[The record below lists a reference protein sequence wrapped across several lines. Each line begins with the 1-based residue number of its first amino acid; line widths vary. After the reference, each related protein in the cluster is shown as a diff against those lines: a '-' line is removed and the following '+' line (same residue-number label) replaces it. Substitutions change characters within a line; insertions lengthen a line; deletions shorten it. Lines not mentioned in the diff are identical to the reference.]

1 MTTLRFA
8 PLRRLSGERRGIA
21 APEFALW
28 MVLFFI
34 TMLAALDIGSFSI
47 ERARLAQAMSSA
59 SIAAFK
65 SRDTVNFTA
74 LPGYLR
80 TASGVTTPGALTV
93 TIGCNG
99 GLDNCV
105 NTSRTC
111 SCLTSSA
118 TLVPAGSCGA
128 PCGSGASTNSQSG
141 YYMKMSASYPFRPAL
156 LPRGLLGNGVVSQST
171 TVRLQ

>member
-1 MTTLRFA
+1 MSLRITPF
-8 PLRRLSGERRGIA
+8 RRLSCDRRGIA
-21 APEFALW
+21 AAEFALW

-34 TMLAALDIGSFSI
+34 TMLAALDIGSFSV
-47 ERARLAQAMSSA
+47 ERARLAQAMSGA

-74 LPGYLR
+74 LPAYLR
-80 TASGVTTPGALTV
+80 SAAGVTTPGALTV

-99 GLDNCV
+99 GQDNCV

-111 SCLTSSA
+111 SCLTSTA
-118 TLVPAGSCGA
+118 TLVAAGSCGA
-128 PCGSGASTNSQSG
+128 PCGSGASANSQSG
-141 YYMKMSASYPFRPAL
+141 YYMKMTASYPFRPAL
-156 LPRGLLGNGVVSQST
+156 LPRGMLGNGVVSQST

>member
-1 MTTLRFA
+1 MTRRRI
-8 PLRRLSGERRGIA
+8 LRRLSHDRRGVA
-21 APEFALW
+21 AVEFALW

-65 SRDTVNFTA
+65 SRDAVNFTA

-80 TASGVTTPGALTV
+80 AAANVTTPGALTV
-93 TIGCNG
+93 TVGCNG
-99 GLDNCV
+99 GQNNCV
-105 NTSRTC
+105 NTARTC
-111 SCLTSSA
+111 SCLTASA

-128 PCGSGASTNSQSG
+128 PCGSGASANSQSG
-141 YYMKMSASYPFRPAL
+141 YYLKMTASYPFRPAL
-156 LPRGLLGNGVVSQST
+156 LPRGLLGNGVVSQGT

>member
-1 MTTLRFA
+1 MRNSC
-8 PLRRLSGERRGIA
+8 LRRLAGERRGVA
-21 APEFALW
+21 AAEFALW

-47 ERARLAQAMSSA
+47 RRAQLAQAMSGA

-65 SRDTVNFTA
+65 SRDAVNFTA
-74 LPGYLR
+74 LPDYLR
-80 TASGVTTPGALTV
+80 TASGVTTAGVLTV
-93 TIGCNG
+93 TVGCNG
-99 GLDNCV
+99 GVGNCV

-111 SCLTSSA
+111 SCLTAAA

-128 PCGSGASTNSQSG
+128 PCGSGASANSQSG
-141 YYMKMSASYPFRPAL
+141 YYMKMTATYPFRPAV
-156 LPRGLLGNGVVSQST
+156 LPRRLLGNGVVSQST

>member
-1 MTTLRFA
+1 MTKPAF
-8 PLRRLSGERRGIA
+8 LRRLSHDRRGVA
-21 APEFALW
+21 AVEFALW
-28 MVLFFI
+28 MVLVFI

-47 ERARLAQAMSSA
+47 ERARLAQAMSGA

-65 SRDTVNFTA
+65 SRDAVNFTA
-74 LPGYLR
+74 LPTYLR
-80 TASGVTTPGALTV
+80 AAANMTAPGALTV

-99 GLDNCV
+99 GQDNCV

-128 PCGSGASTNSQSG
+128 PCGSGSSANSQSG
-141 YYMKMSASYPFRPAL
+141 YYLKMTASYPFRPAL
-156 LPRGLLGNGVVSQST
+156 LPRGLLGNGVVRQST